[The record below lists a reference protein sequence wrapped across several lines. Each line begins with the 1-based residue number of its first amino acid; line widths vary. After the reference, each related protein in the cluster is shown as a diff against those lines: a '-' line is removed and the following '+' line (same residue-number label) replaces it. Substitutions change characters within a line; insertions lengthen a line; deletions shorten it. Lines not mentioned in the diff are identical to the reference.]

1 MCSTALAHRG
11 WLCKSTKWQKIGC
24 SRLPISNAPTD
35 VGFPDPF
42 LIISAKADA
51 TKAERVS
58 SRCHSASPPGL
69 SVGDARRDAER
80 RGPSW
85 IYPVKFVSLAPAASL
100 PVAKIPRMIAWR
112 PGTAIEHRAF

>member
-1 MCSTALAHRG
+1 VAEN
-11 WLCKSTKWQKIGC
+11 WLF
-24 SRLPISNAPTD
+24 PPVHFNAPTD